1 MEFIKTMEN
10 SDLQKLTNAL
20 PILISCCI
28 TASSTR
34 KYLRAYKHWKVWAT
48 THNLTALLAHIA
60 LYLQH
65 LAEDKGS
72 KAAVEEGVNGLALV
86 HGMSGDSSPI
96 DSPIVQTILGGLK
109 RKLAKPVNTVYCWNA
124 TT

>member
-10 SDLQKLTNAL
+10 SDLQRLTNAL

-28 TASSTR
+28 AASSTR
-34 KYLRAYKHWKVWAT
+34 KYLGAYKHWKIWAT
-48 THNLTALLAHIA
+48 ANNLTALLAHIA

-86 HGMSGDSSPI
+86 HDMSGDSSPT
-96 DSPIVQTILGGLK
+96 DSPIVQTTLGGRK
-109 RKLAKPVNTVYCWNA
+109 RKVVNTVYC
-124 TT
+124 